1 MGSANVVRTV
11 SQSLGPLL
19 TGFLPDRKL
28 FWVAFLGSGSFKA
41 LYDIGLLVM
50 FKNKE
55 KKKAREEQQAADA
68 RNGPLRDGSDR
79 PLDE

>member
-1 MGSANVVRTV
+1 MGSANVVKTI

-19 TGFLPDRKL
+19 TGFLADRKL
-28 FWVAFLGSGSFKA
+28 FWVAFLGSGSSKA

-55 KKKAREEQQAADA
+55 KNKARAEQQTADGGSGLEREGA
-68 RNGPLRDGSDR
+68 DGSI
-79 PLDE
+79 DE